1 MKYYKKAK
9 TNISRIYILFFIL
22 VIIAIIF
29 LTRDVLYRSLVTIN
43 LGSVYI
49 ELLNEK
55 AEVINYLK
63 NNEIKTVNISMS
75 PNNYVRMQKE
85 RSSMVSN
92 YVLKGNQWF
101 GDNNYFKVRYNDG
114 ISEDVKAEIKLFGM
128 NPDHFR
134 DSDGHSFRLRFDG
147 KQGFGDKKVNFLNP
161 RSRDFITDP
170 LLNIIYGKLYGGLK
184 INYKPVRVV
193 LNKSNYGIFYME
205 DFFDKYFIEQNQK
218 RESLIFEISNDSI
231 YYNHLGEDESFL
243 AIGTKLDQMY
253 HNDYDSFID
262 KFDIN
267 KIKALIVLA
276 SVINDEHPLSDIN
289 MHWYYNNVTGLIEPT
304 IREGFVKKTTSINID
319 KILAN
324 NAIIND
330 IYNKHINSDFLYDM
344 KSNLALIKEIILNDK
359 EYNNLK
365 NKMIGFGKN
374 IDKKENII
382 LENIDILSNQLKNE
396 EKTEEKIVN
405 TIYIN
410 KDTTISGNYIVPKNT
425 ILKIR
430 EGVRIKLKNAYIKVF
445 GEFRAIGTSNKPIII
460 EGIGRESGT
469 LFFNTEKSII
479 IQDVIFSNLTN
490 ANSGYNQPAAITFYE
505 CSSINILNSFF
516 RGNLMGDDYINFFR
530 SNNISINNATFMNV
544 LYDAIDSDFSQLSIK
559 NSTFED
565 IGNDAVDG
573 SGSIIDIYNNS
584 FYNVQDKAISAG
596 EESFINISNSIFK
609 LNEIALVS
617 KDASKIISINN
628 LLENNIIDF
637 ASYKK
642 KSFFGFPEAVFENTK
657 IKNYL
662 IEDNSIVE
670 GLDTIIYTTNIE
682 SKLYGN
688 LYGRASE

>member
-243 AIGTKLDQMY
+243 EIGTKLNQMY

-530 SNNISINNATFMNV
+530 SNNISIDNATFMNV
-544 LYDAIDSDFSQLSIK
+544 LYDAIDSDFSQLSMK

-573 SGSIIDIYNNS
+573 SGSMIDIYDNS

>member
-304 IREGFVKKTTSINID
+304 IREGFVKTTTSINID

-324 NAIIND
+324 NTIIND

-344 KSNLALIKEIILNDK
+344 KSDLALIKEIILNDK

-365 NKMIGFGKN
+365 NKMIGFGKK
-374 IDKKENII
+374 IDEKENII

-479 IQDVIFSNLTN
+479 IQDVIFRNLTN

-573 SGSIIDIYNNS
+573 SGSMIDIYDNS

>member
-304 IREGFVKKTTSINID
+304 IREGFVKTTTSINID

-324 NAIIND
+324 NTIIND

-344 KSNLALIKEIILNDK
+344 KSDLALIKEIILNDK

-365 NKMIGFGKN
+365 NKMIGFGKK
-374 IDKKENII
+374 IDEKENII

-445 GEFRAIGTSNKPIII
+445 GEFTAIGTSNKPIII

-479 IQDVIFSNLTN
+479 IQDVIFRNLTN

-573 SGSIIDIYNNS
+573 SGSMIDIYDNS

-617 KDASKIISINN
+617 KDASKIISKNN
-628 LLENNIIDF
+628 FLENNIIDF

>member
-304 IREGFVKKTTSINID
+304 IREGFVKTTTSINID

-324 NAIIND
+324 NTIIND

-344 KSNLALIKEIILNDK
+344 KSDLALIKEIMLNDK
-359 EYNNLK
+359 DYNNLK
-365 NKMIGFGKN
+365 NKMIGFGKK
-374 IDKKENII
+374 IDEKENII

-479 IQDVIFSNLTN
+479 IQDVIFRNLTN

-573 SGSIIDIYNNS
+573 SGSIIDIYNNT

-617 KDASKIISINN
+617 KDASKLISKNN

>member
-243 AIGTKLDQMY
+243 EIGTKLNQMY

-410 KDTTISGNYIVPKNT
+410 K
-425 ILKIR
+425 
-430 EGVRIKLKNAYIKVF
+430 
-445 GEFRAIGTSNKPIII
+445 GE
-460 EGIGRESGT
+460 
-469 LFFNTEKSII
+469 L
-479 IQDVIFSNLTN
+479 
-490 ANSGYNQPAAITFYE
+490 
-505 CSSINILNSFF
+505 
-516 RGNLMGDDYINFFR
+516 
-530 SNNISINNATFMNV
+530 
-544 LYDAIDSDFSQLSIK
+544 
-559 NSTFED
+559 
-565 IGNDAVDG
+565 
-573 SGSIIDIYNNS
+573 
-584 FYNVQDKAISAG
+584 
-596 EESFINISNSIFK
+596 
-609 LNEIALVS
+609 
-617 KDASKIISINN
+617 
-628 LLENNIIDF
+628 
-637 ASYKK
+637 
-642 KSFFGFPEAVFENTK
+642 
-657 IKNYL
+657 
-662 IEDNSIVE
+662 
-670 GLDTIIYTTNIE
+670 
-682 SKLYGN
+682 
-688 LYGRASE
+688 

>member
-304 IREGFVKKTTSINID
+304 IREGFVKTTTSINID

-324 NAIIND
+324 NTIIND

-344 KSNLALIKEIILNDK
+344 KSDLALIKEIILNDK

-365 NKMIGFGKN
+365 NKMIGFGKK
-374 IDKKENII
+374 IDEKENII

-445 GEFRAIGTSNKPIII
+445 GEFTAIGTSNKPIII

-479 IQDVIFSNLTN
+479 IQDVIFRNLTN

-530 SNNISINNATFMNV
+530 SNNISIDNATFMNV

-573 SGSIIDIYNNS
+573 SGSMIDIYDNS

>member
-304 IREGFVKKTTSINID
+304 IREGFVKTTTSINID

-324 NAIIND
+324 NTIIND

-344 KSNLALIKEIILNDK
+344 KSDLALIKEIILNDK

-365 NKMIGFGKN
+365 NKMIGFGKK
-374 IDKKENII
+374 IDEKENII

-445 GEFRAIGTSNKPIII
+445 GEFTAIGTSNKPIII

-490 ANSGYNQPAAITFYE
+490 ANSVYNQPAAITFYE

-573 SGSIIDIYNNS
+573 SGSMIDIYDNS

-617 KDASKIISINN
+617 KDASKIISKNN
-628 LLENNIIDF
+628 FLENNIIDF

>member
-9 TNISRIYILFFIL
+9 ANISRTYILLFVL
-22 VIIAIIF
+22 IIVATIF
-29 LTRDVLYRSLVTIN
+29 LTRDIIYRSLVTIN

-63 NNEIKTVNISMS
+63 DNEIKTVNLSMS

-92 YVLKGNQWF
+92 YVFKGNQWF

-114 ISEDVKAEIKLFGM
+114 ISQDVKAEIKLFGM

-147 KQGFGDKKVNFLNP
+147 EQGFGDKKVNFLNP

-205 DFFDKYFIEQNQK
+205 DFFDKYFIEQNEK

-243 AIGTKLDQMY
+243 EIGSKLDLLY

-304 IREGFVKKTTSINID
+304 IREGFVKKSTSINID
-319 KILAN
+319 KILEN
-324 NAIIND
+324 NTIVND
-330 IYNKHINSDFLYDM
+330 VYNKHINSDFLYQM
-344 KSNLALIKEIILNDK
+344 KSDIALIKEIIINDD

-365 NKMIGFGKN
+365 NTMIGFGNK
-374 IDKKENII
+374 IDEKEKVI
-382 LENIDILSNQLKNE
+382 LENIDLLSSLLKNQ
-396 EKTEEKIVN
+396 EKVEDKIVK

-410 KDTTISGNYIVPKNT
+410 KDTTISGDYIVPNNT
-425 ILKIR
+425 ILKIK
-430 EGVRIKLKNAYIKVF
+430 EGTRIKLKNAYVKVF
-445 GEFRAIGTSNKPIII
+445 GEFRAIGTPNKPIII

-469 LFFNTEKSII
+469 LFFNTEKNIL
-479 IQDVIFSNLTN
+479 IQDVIFKNLTN
-490 ANSGYNQPAAITFYE
+490 ANSNYEQPAAITFYE
-505 CSSINILNSFF
+505 CSFINISNSLF
-516 RGNLMGDDYINFFR
+516 RNNLMGDDFINFFR
-530 SNNISINNATFMNV
+530 SNNISINNVSFKNV
-544 LYDAIDSDFSQLSIK
+544 LYDAIDSDFSEFSIT
-559 NSTFED
+559 NSVFEN

-573 SGSIIDIYNNS
+573 SGSIINIDNNS
-584 FYNVQDKAISAG
+584 FFRVKDKAISAG
-596 EESFINISNSIFK
+596 EESSINIKNSIFK
-609 LNEIALVS
+609 SNEIALVS
-617 KDASKIISINN
+617 KDASKLISKNN

-637 ASYKK
+637 ASFKK
-642 KSFFGFPEAVFENTK
+642 KRFFGFPEAVFENTT
-657 IKNYL
+657 IKSYL
-662 IEDNSIVE
+662 IEDNSIIK
-670 GLDTIIYTTNIE
+670 GLDTIIYSSNIE

>member
-243 AIGTKLDQMY
+243 EIGTKLNQMY

-344 KSNLALIKEIILNDK
+344 KSDLALIKEIILNDK

-365 NKMIGFGKN
+365 NKMIGFGKK

-573 SGSIIDIYNNS
+573 SGSMIDIYDNS

>member
-231 YYNHLGEDESFL
+231 YYNHIGEDESFL
-243 AIGTKLDQMY
+243 EIG
-253 HNDYDSFID
+253 
-262 KFDIN
+262 
-267 KIKALIVLA
+267 
-276 SVINDEHPLSDIN
+276 
-289 MHWYYNNVTGLIEPT
+289 
-304 IREGFVKKTTSINID
+304 
-319 KILAN
+319 
-324 NAIIND
+324 
-330 IYNKHINSDFLYDM
+330 
-344 KSNLALIKEIILNDK
+344 SNL
-359 EYNNLK
+359 NLQ
-365 NKMIGFGKN
+365 
-374 IDKKENII
+374 
-382 LENIDILSNQLKNE
+382 S
-396 EKTEEKIVN
+396 
-405 TIYIN
+405 
-410 KDTTISGNYIVPKNT
+410 
-425 ILKIR
+425 R
-430 EGVRIKLKNAYIKVF
+430 
-445 GEFRAIGTSNKPIII
+445 
-460 EGIGRESGT
+460 
-469 LFFNTEKSII
+469 
-479 IQDVIFSNLTN
+479 
-490 ANSGYNQPAAITFYE
+490 
-505 CSSINILNSFF
+505 
-516 RGNLMGDDYINFFR
+516 
-530 SNNISINNATFMNV
+530 
-544 LYDAIDSDFSQLSIK
+544 
-559 NSTFED
+559 
-565 IGNDAVDG
+565 
-573 SGSIIDIYNNS
+573 
-584 FYNVQDKAISAG
+584 
-596 EESFINISNSIFK
+596 
-609 LNEIALVS
+609 
-617 KDASKIISINN
+617 
-628 LLENNIIDF
+628 
-637 ASYKK
+637 
-642 KSFFGFPEAVFENTK
+642 
-657 IKNYL
+657 
-662 IEDNSIVE
+662 
-670 GLDTIIYTTNIE
+670 
-682 SKLYGN
+682 
-688 LYGRASE
+688 

>member
-92 YVLKGNQWF
+92 YVLQGNQWF

-304 IREGFVKKTTSINID
+304 IREGFVKTTTSINID

-324 NAIIND
+324 NTIIND

-344 KSNLALIKEIILNDK
+344 KSDLALIKEIILNDK

-365 NKMIGFGKN
+365 NKMIGFGKK
-374 IDKKENII
+374 IDEKENII

-445 GEFRAIGTSNKPIII
+445 GEFTAIGTSNKPIII

-479 IQDVIFSNLTN
+479 IQDVIFRNLTN

-530 SNNISINNATFMNV
+530 SNNISIDNATFMNV

-573 SGSIIDIYNNS
+573 SGSMIDIYDNS

>member
-304 IREGFVKKTTSINID
+304 IREGFVKTTTSINID

-324 NAIIND
+324 NTIIND

-344 KSNLALIKEIILNDK
+344 KSDLALIKEIILNDK
-359 EYNNLK
+359 DYNNLK
-365 NKMIGFGKN
+365 NKMIGFGKK
-374 IDKKENII
+374 IDEKENII
-382 LENIDILSNQLKNE
+382 LENIDILNNQLKNE

-479 IQDVIFSNLTN
+479 IQDVIFRNLTN

-573 SGSIIDIYNNS
+573 SGSMIDIYDNS

>member
-304 IREGFVKKTTSINID
+304 IREGFVKTTTSINID

-324 NAIIND
+324 NTIIND

-344 KSNLALIKEIILNDK
+344 KSDLALIKEIILNDK

-365 NKMIGFGKN
+365 NKMIGFGKK

-445 GEFRAIGTSNKPIII
+445 GEFTAIGTSNKPIII

-479 IQDVIFSNLTN
+479 IQDVIFRNLTN

-530 SNNISINNATFMNV
+530 SNNISIDNVTFMNV

-573 SGSIIDIYNNS
+573 SGSMIDIYDNS

>member
-243 AIGTKLDQMY
+243 AFGSKLDQMY
-253 HNDYDSFID
+253 HNDYDSFMD

-304 IREGFVKKTTSINID
+304 IREGFVKTTTSINID

-344 KSNLALIKEIILNDK
+344 KSDLALIKEIILNDK
-359 EYNNLK
+359 DYNNLK
-365 NKMIGFGKN
+365 NKMIGFGKK
-374 IDKKENII
+374 IDEKENII

-460 EGIGRESGT
+460 EGIGRGSGT

-479 IQDVIFSNLTN
+479 IQDVIFRNLTN

-617 KDASKIISINN
+617 KDASKLISKNN

>member
-344 KSNLALIKEIILNDK
+344 KSDLALIKEIILNDK

-365 NKMIGFGKN
+365 NKMIGFGKK
-374 IDKKENII
+374 IDEKENII

-445 GEFRAIGTSNKPIII
+445 GEFTAIGTSNKPIII

-479 IQDVIFSNLTN
+479 IQDVIFRNLTN

-530 SNNISINNATFMNV
+530 SNNISIDNVTFMNV

-573 SGSIIDIYNNS
+573 SGSMIDIYDNS

-617 KDASKIISINN
+617 KDASKIISKNN
-628 LLENNIIDF
+628 FLENNIIDF

>member
-304 IREGFVKKTTSINID
+304 IREGFVKTTTSINID

-344 KSNLALIKEIILNDK
+344 KSDLALIKEIILNDK
-359 EYNNLK
+359 DYNNLK
-365 NKMIGFGKN
+365 NKMIGFGKK
-374 IDKKENII
+374 IDEKENII

-460 EGIGRESGT
+460 EGIGRGSGT

-479 IQDVIFSNLTN
+479 IQDVIFRNLTN

-617 KDASKIISINN
+617 KDASKLISKNN

>member
-92 YVLKGNQWF
+92 YVLQGNQWF

-304 IREGFVKKTTSINID
+304 IREGFVKTTTSINID

-324 NAIIND
+324 NTIIND

-344 KSNLALIKEIILNDK
+344 KSDLALIKEIILNDK
-359 EYNNLK
+359 DYNNLK
-365 NKMIGFGKN
+365 NKMIGFGKK
-374 IDKKENII
+374 IDEKENII

-445 GEFRAIGTSNKPIII
+445 GEFTAIGTSNKPIII

-479 IQDVIFSNLTN
+479 IQDVIFRNLTN

-573 SGSIIDIYNNS
+573 SGSMIDIYDNS

-617 KDASKIISINN
+617 KDASKIISKNN
-628 LLENNIIDF
+628 FLENNIIDF

>member
-134 DSDGHSFRLRFDG
+134 DSVGHSFRLRFDG

-304 IREGFVKKTTSINID
+304 IREGFVKTTTSINID

-344 KSNLALIKEIILNDK
+344 KSDLALIKEIILNDK
-359 EYNNLK
+359 DYNNLK
-365 NKMIGFGKN
+365 NKMIGFGKK
-374 IDKKENII
+374 IDEKENII

-460 EGIGRESGT
+460 EGIGRGSGT

-479 IQDVIFSNLTN
+479 IQDVIFRNLTN

-617 KDASKIISINN
+617 KDASKLISKNN

-670 GLDTIIYTTNIE
+670 GLDTIINTTNIE

>member
-344 KSNLALIKEIILNDK
+344 KSDLALIKEIILNDK

-365 NKMIGFGKN
+365 NKMIGFGKK
-374 IDKKENII
+374 IDEKENII

-479 IQDVIFSNLTN
+479 IQDVIFRNLTN

-530 SNNISINNATFMNV
+530 SNNISIDNVTFMNV

-573 SGSIIDIYNNS
+573 SGSMIDIYDNS

-617 KDASKIISINN
+617 KDASKIISKNN
-628 LLENNIIDF
+628 FLENNIIDF

>member
-243 AIGTKLDQMY
+243 AIGTKLDHMY

-304 IREGFVKKTTSINID
+304 IREGFVKTTTSINID

-344 KSNLALIKEIILNDK
+344 KSDLALIKEIILNDK
-359 EYNNLK
+359 DYNNLK
-365 NKMIGFGKN
+365 NKMIGFGKK
-374 IDKKENII
+374 IDEKENII

-460 EGIGRESGT
+460 EGIGRGSGT

-479 IQDVIFSNLTN
+479 IQDVIFRNLTN

-596 EESFINISNSIFK
+596 EERFINISNSIFK

-617 KDASKIISINN
+617 KDASKLISKNN

>member
-304 IREGFVKKTTSINID
+304 IREGFVKTTTSINID

-324 NAIIND
+324 NTIIND

-344 KSNLALIKEIILNDK
+344 KSDLALIKEIILNDK

-365 NKMIGFGKN
+365 NKMIGFGKK
-374 IDKKENII
+374 IDEKENII

-445 GEFRAIGTSNKPIII
+445 GEFTAIGTSNKPIII

-479 IQDVIFSNLTN
+479 IQDVIFRNLTN

-544 LYDAIDSDFSQLSIK
+544 LYDAIDSDFSQISIK

-573 SGSIIDIYNNS
+573 SGSMIDIYDNS

-617 KDASKIISINN
+617 KDASKIISKNN
-628 LLENNIIDF
+628 FLENNIIDF

>member
-304 IREGFVKKTTSINID
+304 IREGFVKTTTSINID

-324 NAIIND
+324 NTIIND

-344 KSNLALIKEIILNDK
+344 KSDLALIKEIILNDK

-365 NKMIGFGKN
+365 NKMIGFGKK

-445 GEFRAIGTSNKPIII
+445 GEFTAIGTSNKPIII

-479 IQDVIFSNLTN
+479 IQDVIFRNLTN

-573 SGSIIDIYNNS
+573 SGSMIDIYDNS

>member
-243 AIGTKLDQMY
+243 EIGTKLDQMY

-304 IREGFVKKTTSINID
+304 IREGFVKTTTSINID

-324 NAIIND
+324 NTIIND

-344 KSNLALIKEIILNDK
+344 KSDLALIKEIILNDK
-359 EYNNLK
+359 DYNNLK
-365 NKMIGFGKN
+365 NKMIGFGKK
-374 IDKKENII
+374 IDEKENII

-460 EGIGRESGT
+460 EGIGRGSGT

-479 IQDVIFSNLTN
+479 IQDVIFRNLTN

-617 KDASKIISINN
+617 KDASKLISKNN

>member
-1 MKYYKKAK
+1 MKYYKKEK
-9 TNISRIYILFFIL
+9 TNISRIYILSFVLI
-22 VIIAIIF
+22 IIATVF
-29 LTRDVLYRSLVTIN
+29 LTRDIIYRSLVTIN

-63 NNEIKTVNISMS
+63 NNEIKTVNLSMS

-101 GDNNYFKVRYNDG
+101 GNNNYFKVRYNDG
-114 ISEDVKAEIKLFGM
+114 ISEDVKAQIKLFGM

-147 KQGFGDKKVNFLNP
+147 EQGFGDKKVNFLNP

-184 INYKPVRVV
+184 INYQPVRVV

-205 DFFDKYFIEQNQK
+205 DFFDKYFIEQNNK

-231 YYNHLGEDESFL
+231 YYNHIGEDESFSE
-243 AIGTKLDQMY
+243 IGLQLELLY

-262 KFDIN
+262 KFDID

-304 IREGFVKKTTSINID
+304 IREGFVKKSTSINID
-319 KILAN
+319 KILGN
-324 NAIIND
+324 NTIIND
-330 IYNKHINSDFLYDM
+330 VYNKHINSDFLYEM
-344 KSNLALIKEIILNDK
+344 KSDLALIKEIILNDE

-365 NKMIGFGKN
+365 NKMIGFGNKINDKEKVILKN
-374 IDKKENII
+374 ID
-382 LENIDILSNQLKNE
+382 LLYSQLKNQEKVE
-396 EKTEEKIVN
+396 ERTIE

-410 KDTTISGNYIVPKNT
+410 KDITISGDYTVPRNT
-425 ILKIR
+425 ILKIK
-430 EGVRIKLKNAYIKVF
+430 EGTRIKLKNAYLKVF

-469 LFFNTEKSII
+469 LFFNTQKNIL
-479 IQDVIFSNLTN
+479 IQDVIFKNLTN
-490 ANSGYNQPAAITFYE
+490 ANSKYDQPAAITFYE
-505 CSSINILNSFF
+505 CSSINISNSLF
-516 RGNLMGDDYINFFR
+516 RNNLLGDDFINFFR
-530 SNNISINNATFMNV
+530 SNNISINNVSFKNV
-544 LYDAIDSDFSQLSIK
+544 LYDAIDSDFSDLSIK
-559 NSTFED
+559 NSIFEN
-565 IGNDAVDG
+565 IGNDAIDG
-573 SGSIIDIYNNS
+573 SGSIIYIDNSS
-584 FYNVQDKAISAG
+584 FYGVKDKAISAG
-596 EESFINISNSIFK
+596 EESSIYINNSLFK
-609 LNEIALVS
+609 SNEIALVS
-617 KDASKIISINN
+617 KDASRLISKNN

-637 ASYKK
+637 ASFKK
-642 KSFFGFPEAVFENTK
+642 KRFFGFPQAVFENTP
-657 IKNYL
+657 INNYL
-662 IEDNSIVE
+662 IEDNSIIK
-670 GLDTIIYTTNIE
+670 GLDTIIYSTNIE

>member
-243 AIGTKLDQMY
+243 EIGTKLNQMY

-304 IREGFVKKTTSINID
+304 IREGFVKTTTSINID

-365 NKMIGFGKN
+365 NKMIGFGKK
-374 IDKKENII
+374 IDEKENII

-445 GEFRAIGTSNKPIII
+445 GEFRAIGTSNQPIII

-530 SNNISINNATFMNV
+530 SNNISIDNATFMNV
-544 LYDAIDSDFSQLSIK
+544 LYDAIDSDFSQLSMK

-573 SGSIIDIYNNS
+573 SGSMIDIYDNS